1 MSPLRTALISILTAA
16 GLLAAGCD
24 MKPADQAKSEA
35 SKEEAK
41 VIATVNGENIL
52 ESDYQGYLQLRHQQ
66 AGPIPDKDKE
76 RKIVL
81 DELIDKMLLAQY
93 AIDNKLDKDSEVSTL
108 LKRIREEILGQAAK
122 RKQLRDHPVTEADV
136 KQRFEQE
143 VEKTHKTEYKVRH
156 ILLKEEKEAND
167 VIMQLSKGAKF
178 EKLAK
183 SKSID
188 TQSGNSSGEIG
199 WINQG
204 MVMPDFFNAVMEM
217 KKGAVSTVPVKT
229 DFGWHVIKLED
240 TRPLKVP
247 TFEKFMSDHQ
257 ARTNIYRKMQNDRI
271 DDLTK
276 DLKSKAKITLN

>member
-1 MSPLRTALISILTAA
+1 MSPQRTSLIVILTAA
-16 GLLAAGCD
+16 GLLVAGCD
-24 MKPADQAKSEA
+24 KIPGEQAKPDA
-35 SKEEAK
+35 SKEEMK

-52 ESDYQGYLQLRHQQ
+52 ESDYQGYLQLRQQ
-66 AGPIPDKDKE
+66 QVGPIPDKEKE

-93 AIDNKLDKDSEVSTL
+93 AIDNKLDKEPEVSTL

-122 RKQLRDHPVTEADV
+122 RKQLRDNPITEADV
-136 KQRFEQE
+136 KKNFEQE
-143 VEKTHKTEYKVRH
+143 VEKTHKSEYKVRH

-167 VIMQLSKGAKF
+167 VIVQLGKGAKF

-188 TQSGNSSGEIG
+188 TQSGDTGGEIG

-204 MVMPDFFNAVMEM
+204 MVVPDFFNAVIEM
-217 KKGAVSTVPVKT
+217 KKGAVSTTPVKT

-240 TRPLKVP
+240 TRPFKVP
-247 TFEKFMSDHQ
+247 TFENFMSDQQ
-257 ARTNIYRKMQNDRI
+257 ARTNIYRKMQTDRI
-271 DDLTK
+271 DGLIK
-276 DLKSKAKITLN
+276 DLKGKAKITVN

>member
-1 MSPLRTALISILTAA
+1 MSPLRTSLIAILTAA

-41 VIATVNGENIL
+41 VIASVNGENIL
-52 ESDYQGYLQLRHQQ
+52 ESDYQGYLQIRNQQ

-76 RKIVL
+76 RKVVL

-167 VIMQLSKGAKF
+167 VIMQLGKGAKF

-204 MVMPDFFNAVMEM
+204 MVVPDFFNAVMEM
-217 KKGAVSTVPVKT
+217 KKGAVSTTPVKT
-229 DFGWHVIKLED
+229 DFGWHIIKLED

-247 TFEKFMSDHQ
+247 TFESFMSDQQ

-276 DLKSKAKITLN
+276 DLKSKAKITVN